1 MTDLRTHL
9 QSTLGDGYTLE
20 RELGGGGMSRVF
32 VARDNALGRDVVV
45 KVLSP
50 ELSASLSAERFTREI
65 KLAAA
70 LQEPHIVP
78 VLAAGMTI
86 DGLPYYTMPFVRGD
100 SLRARIAS
108 GRVPFDE
115 ARAILRNVAQ
125 ALAYAHAQGIVHRDI
140 KPENVLLSSGTAVV
154 TDFGIAK
161 ALAASKIAAPGGT
174 ITQVGTSLGTPAYM
188 APEQAAG
195 DDVDA
200 RADLYAWGVM
210 AYELLAGQHPFHA
223 RTTAQ
228 QLIAAHIAEAPAP
241 LMDALDAS
249 AKRDPAVRAFAA
261 MVMQCLEKQPSARP
275 ASATALLTPMDDVTR
290 SGSTVA
296 PTRSRSRSRPL
307 AVALGLVALVAA
319 GATYLGTR
327 APTAAA
333 TLAPKRVV
341 IASFENKSGDASLDP
356 LGAMAADWIARGL
369 VGTGIVDVG
378 GTSADLA
385 SRGVASRAAP
395 GESPLQALARDANAG
410 IVISGAY
417 YRQGDSVLFQADF
430 TDANAKSLVQTVGPI
445 SALATAPLLGVER
458 LRQRVIAGL
467 APMVDSMLTAQASLI
482 AKPPTI
488 EAYREFLQG
497 EALFYSNEQEAAQH
511 FLRAAAQDTTYV
523 LPLLRALS
531 VLSNNGDFVR
541 MDSIKRVL
549 GLRRG
554 QLTPFEQAY
563 FEYASADCATD
574 AECLR
579 ATGTMMRLTPNS
591 QFTAY
596 LHALVLHWANQPGA
610 TDSILRQLDPKSGE
624 LRGRIFLPYHHA
636 AALHTLGLYA
646 REFEV
651 GVVGR
656 AQYPNRLFLAMSEVR
671 PLIGL
676 GRLDEANRAI
686 DAMFAAE
693 PDKRASALWYAVQ
706 AIYEFRWHG
715 HTAAATALE
724 ARLLRRMATP
734 PPVTEQ
740 AVRDPR
746 ELRGQLELLAATR
759 QWPALEALT
768 TNVLQLDRVNIPAL
782 RLQGVALAMQGKR
795 AQALAVDSALASTT
809 ALERPADQCATGRSG
824 ACRRHARAY
833 IAAALGDKAR
843 AVSLLEFRAFTDI
856 TFDHYD
862 LIGEWLRDYPPFQQ
876 YIRPKG

>member
-1 MTDLRTHL
+1 MTDLRTQL

-32 VARDNALGRDVVV
+32 VARDNVLGRDVVV
-45 KVLSP
+45 KVLSS

-78 VLAAGMTI
+78 VLAAGMTN

-100 SLRARIAS
+100 SLRARIVS

-125 ALAYAHAQGIVHRDI
+125 ALVYAHAQGIVHRDI

-161 ALAASKIAAPGGT
+161 ALAASKTAAPGGT

-223 RTTAQ
+223 RITAQ

-241 LMDALDAS
+241 LLDALDAS
-249 AKRDPAVRAFAA
+249 AKHDPAVRAFATV
-261 MVMQCLEKQPSARP
+261 VMHCLEKQPSARP
-275 ASATALLTPMDDVTR
+275 VSATAVLTAMDDVAR
-290 SGSTVA
+290 SGLTVV
-296 PTRSRSRSRPL
+296 PPRSRSRVV
-307 AVALGLVALVAA
+307 AVAVGVVALVAA
-319 GATYLGTR
+319 GATYFGTR

-341 IASFENKSGDASLDP
+341 IATFENKSGDASLDA

-430 TDANAKSLVQTVGPI
+430 TDANAKSLVQTVGPV
-445 SALATAPLLGVER
+445 SALASAPLTGVER

-467 APMVDSMLTAQASLI
+467 APLVDSMLTSQSSLI

-497 EALFYSNEQEAAQH
+497 EALYYTNEQAAAQH
-511 FLRAAAQDTTYV
+511 FLRAAAQDTAYV
-523 LPLLRALS
+523 LPLLRALLA
-531 VLSNNGDFVR
+531 LSNNGDFVR
-541 MDSIKRVL
+541 MDSIKQVVA
-549 GLRRG
+549 LRRG
-554 QLTPFEQAY
+554 QLTPFEQVY
-563 FEYASADCATD
+563 FDYVVCNTD
-574 AECLR
+574 AVCLP
-579 ATGTMMRLTPNS
+579 ATSAMVRLTPQS

-596 LHALVLHWANQPGA
+596 LHAIVLRWANRPGA
-610 TDSILRQLDPKSGE
+610 TDSILRRLDPKSGE
-624 LRGRIFLPYHHA
+624 LRGRIFLPHHHA
-636 AALHTLGLYA
+636 GALHTLGLYA

-651 GVVGR
+651 GGAGR
-656 AQYPNRLFLAMSEVR
+656 SQYPNRLFLAMSEIR
-671 PLIGL
+671 PLIAL

-686 DAMFAAE
+686 DAMFTAE
-693 PDKRASALWYAVQ
+693 QDKSASALWYAVQ

-715 HTAAATALE
+715 HAAAATALE
-724 ARLLRRMATP
+724 ARLRRRMATP
-734 PPVTEQ
+734 PPLTAE

-768 TNVLQLDRVNIPAL
+768 TNVLALDRANIQAL

-795 AQALAVDSALASTT
+795 AQALAVDSLLASTT
-809 ALERPADQCATGRSG
+809 TRERPGDQCASMRSG
-824 ACRRHARAY
+824 GCRGVARAY

-843 AVSLLEFRAFTDI
+843 AVSLLDLRAFNDI

-862 LIGEWLRDYPPFQQ
+862 LIGEWLRDYPPFQE

>member
-1 MTDLRTHL
+1 MNDTLRTQL
-9 QSTLGDGYTLE
+9 QSTLGTAYTLE

-32 VARDNALGRDVVV
+32 VAHDNALGRDVVI

-50 ELSASLSAERFTREI
+50 ELTASLSAERFTREI

-78 VLAAGMTI
+78 VLAAGVTN

-100 SLRARIAS
+100 SLRARLVA

-140 KPENVLLSSGTAVV
+140 KPDNVLLSSGTAVV

-161 ALAASKIAAPGGT
+161 ALAASKTAAPGGT

-210 AYELLAGQHPFHA
+210 AYEMLSGQHPFHT

-228 QLIAAHIAEAPAP
+228 QLIAAHIAESPKP
-241 LMDALDAS
+241 LLDALDAS
-249 AKRDPAVRAFAA
+249 AKRDPAVRAFATV
-261 MVMQCLEKQPSARP
+261 VMHCLAKQPSDRP
-275 ASATALLTPMDDVTR
+275 SSATALLTAMSDVMR
-290 SGSTVA
+290 SGATAAPPRARGRLVA
-296 PTRSRSRSRPL
+296 
-307 AVALGLVALVAA
+307 AALGLVVLAAA
-319 GATYLGTR
+319 GATYVNTR
-327 APTAAA
+327 APAAVS

-341 IASFENKSGDASLDP
+341 IASFANKSGDASLDP

-430 TDANAKSLVQTVGPI
+430 TDANAQSLVQTVGPV
-445 SALATAPLLGVER
+445 SALATAPLTGVER

-467 APMVDSMLTAQASLI
+467 APLVDSMLTQQASLI

-497 EALFYSNEQEAAQH
+497 EALFYANEQEAAKH
-511 FLRAAAQDTTYV
+511 FLRAAAQDSTYV
-523 LPLLRALS
+523 LPLLRALL

-541 MDSIKRVL
+541 MDSIKRVVA
-549 GLRRG
+549 LRRG

-563 FEYASADCATD
+563 FDYVVCNTD
-574 AECLR
+574 DACVP
-579 ATGTMMRLTPNS
+579 ATGTMMRLAPKS

-596 LHALVLHWANQPGA
+596 LHAIVLRWANQPGA

-624 LRGRIFLPYHHA
+624 LRGRIFFPHHHA
-636 AALHTLGLYA
+636 GALHTLGEYA
-646 REFEV
+646 RELEV
-651 GVVGR
+651 GGAGR

-671 PLIGL
+671 PHVAL

-686 DAMFAAE
+686 DAMFTYA
-693 PDKRASALWYAVQ
+693 PDKSSSALWYAVQ

-715 HTAAATALE
+715 HAAAAKALE
-724 ARLLRRMATP
+724 ERLLRRMATP
-734 PPVTEQ
+734 PPLTTQ

-746 ELRGQLELLAATR
+746 ELRGQLELLAATK
-759 QWPALEALT
+759 QWAALEALT
-768 TNVLQLDRVNIPAL
+768 TGVLQLDRANIQAL

-795 AQALAVDSALASTT
+795 TEALAVDSLLAITT
-809 ALERPADQCATGRSG
+809 TRERPADQCANVRPGGCRS
-824 ACRRHARAY
+824 AARAY

-843 AVSLLEFRAFTDI
+843 AVSLLEFRAFSDI

-862 LIGEWLRDYPPFQQ
+862 LIGEWLRDYPPFLA
-876 YIRPKG
+876 YIKPRG

>member
-1 MTDLRTHL
+1 VTDLRTQL
-9 QSTLGDGYTLE
+9 QTTLGAAYTLE

-32 VARDNALGRDVVV
+32 VARDNALGRDVVI

-50 ELSASLSAERFTREI
+50 ELAASLSAERFTREI

-78 VLAAGMTI
+78 VLAAGMTN

-161 ALAASKIAAPGGT
+161 ALAASKTAAPGGT
-174 ITQVGTSLGTPAYM
+174 ITQVGTSLGTPAYV

-210 AYELLAGQHPFHA
+210 AYELFTGQHPFHT

-241 LMDALDAS
+241 LLEALDAS
-249 AKRDPAVRAFAA
+249 AKRDPAVRAFATV
-261 MVMQCLEKQPSARP
+261 VMQCLEKQPSARP
-275 ASATALLTPMDDVTR
+275 ASAAAVLTAMDDVTR

-296 PTRSRSRSRPL
+296 PTHSRSRVV
-307 AVALGLVALVAA
+307 AVAVVVVALVAG

-327 APTAAA
+327 APAAA
-333 TLAPKRVV
+333 PTLAPKRVV

-395 GESPLQALARDANAG
+395 GESPLQTLARDANAG

-467 APMVDSMLTAQASLI
+467 APMVDSMLTSQASLI
-482 AKPPTI
+482 AQPPTI

-497 EALFYSNEQEAAQH
+497 EALYYTNEQEAAQH

-523 LPLLRALS
+523 LPLLRALI
-531 VLSNNGDFVR
+531 VLNNNGDFVR
-541 MDSIKRVL
+541 TDSIKRVL

-563 FEYASADCATD
+563 FDYASNDCTTD

-579 ATGTMMRLTPNS
+579 ATGTMTRLTPNS

-596 LHALVLHWANQPGA
+596 LHAIVLRWANQPGA

-624 LRGRIFLPYHHA
+624 LRGRIFLPHHHA
-636 AALHTLGLYA
+636 QALHTLGLYA

-671 PLIGL
+671 PLIAL

-686 DAMFAAE
+686 DSMFAYA
-693 PDKRASALWYAVQ
+693 PDKSASALWYAVQ

-715 HTAAATALE
+715 HAAAATALE

-740 AVRDPR
+740 TVRDPR

-768 TNVLQLDRVNIPAL
+768 TNVLRLDRVNIPAL

-795 AQALAVDSALASTT
+795 AQALAVDSLLASTT
-809 ALERPADQCATGRSG
+809 VLERPADQCATGRSG
-824 ACRRHARAY
+824 ACRRTARAY

-843 AVSLLEFRAFTDI
+843 AVSLLEFRAFNDI

-862 LIGEWLRDYPPFQQ
+862 LIGEWLRDYPPFQE